1 MSRIL
6 FAAAILTLLVSAGA
20 RADDWPQWMGP
31 ERDGIWR
38 EAGLIDQFPKAGP
51 NIRWRVPIG
60 NGYSGP
66 AVVGNRVYVMDR
78 QKTVP
83 PPAQTTAPAAKSPT
97 DKTPSSTNAAAAA
110 DGKPGASKSATNKPG
125 AGKSIPG
132 NERVLCLDAADGRVV
147 WKHEYDCPYTIYY
160 SNGPR
165 CTPLV
170 RDGRLYTLGA
180 MGDLTVFDTPDGHVR
195 WTKNLSRE
203 FHVKVPI
210 WGFAAHPLLDGDLL
224 YSLVG
229 GKGTAVVA
237 LNKDTGALVWKALDT
252 QETGYSPPMLYEF
265 GGKKQLIVWLSEA
278 IYGLDPATGK
288 QLWKH
293 TYPDGVPMQRPA
305 VNIITAKK
313 VDDLLFIST
322 VYHGP
327 MMLKITADKATMVWK
342 GKSENPGKPDGAHC
356 LMASPVFKDGY
367 GYGVGMMGDLH
378 CFKAATG
385 ENLWQTYAAVT
396 GRRADCGTVFLI
408 PQDSHPQDKR
418 PQDKRPQD
426 NRYVLFNDQ
435 GDLIL
440 ADLTPQGYHEI
451 SRAHVLE
458 PSAFA
463 RGRNTVWSHPAF
475 AQGCVFAR
483 NEKEMVC
490 VSLVKS

>member
-1 MSRIL
+1 MRRIL
-6 FAAAILTLLVSAGA
+6 SAAAIVTLLASAGA

-38 EAGLIDQFPKAGP
+38 EGGLIDKFPPTGAT
-51 NIRWRVPIG
+51 IRWRAPIG

-78 QKTVP
+78 QKKTVP
-83 PPAQTTAPAAKSPT
+83 PPAQTTASAAKSPT
-97 DKTPSSTNAAAAA
+97 
-110 DGKPGASKSATNKPG
+110 SKSA
-125 AGKSIPG
+125 GKSLPG
-132 NERVLCLDAADGRVV
+132 NERVLCLNAADGSVV
-147 WKHEYDCPYTIYY
+147 WKYEYDRPYTISY

-180 MGDLTVFDTPDGHVR
+180 MGDLTVFDAADGHVR

-203 FHVKVPI
+203 FQVKVPI
-210 WGFAAHPLLDGDLL
+210 WGFAAHPLLEGNLL

-229 GKGTAVVA
+229 GRGTAVVA

-293 TYPDGVPMQRPA
+293 PYPEDVPMQRPA
-305 VNIITAKK
+305 VNIVTAKK

-327 MMLKITADKATMVWK
+327 MMLKVEADKATLVWR

-378 CFKAATG
+378 CFKAKTG
-385 ENLWQTYAAVT
+385 ENLWETFAAVT
-396 GRRADCGTVFLI
+396 GHRADCGTVFVV
-408 PQDSHPQDKR
+408 PQQ
-418 PQDKRPQD
+418 
-426 NRYVLFNDQ
+426 NRCVLFNDQ

-440 ADLTPQGYHEI
+440 ADLTPKGYHEI

-458 PSAFA
+458 PVALA
-463 RGRNTVWSHPAF
+463 RGRNIVWSHPAF